1 MNAAVKMRVHSADH
15 TQVVSSLL
23 FLLGSEGAGAI
34 HSAAHLKSI
43 NAKHLSLVTQ
53 CLGMV
58 IALVPYIRSSLAAQM
73 PSKQHTLL
81 SVFDGIKKEYFDHN
95 EQVLNKFVTIIGGIV
110 EHGLSPKIAG
120 TDFDARAQ
128 GSSPQTEHSEL
139 SCCVFLDEVAKNTR
153 KMNQVLR
160 TLLSADQLQDVFSR
174 IFAYLDQKIPS
185 LLLSAAETIPDRS
198 KPQEAHPSFAL
209 PKTDE
214 GKKRLLLELEMMA
227 TTLNGLEGVQPWEFT
242 AVHVLERRLD
252 YRLDK
257 SGESPVGVV
266 NEVDHSD
273 GTTAVEAEVNVKN
286 VDAHDGIDSVWSEG
300 PNRVNND
307 DCVTAGTSQQEG
319 DASADNGTVGMA
331 EKLREEGDSTLQ
343 SESMLDLQHS
353 MEATTVQAISA
364 SHEESRHLAGD
375 AVEA

>member
-1 MNAAVKMRVHSADH
+1 MSVKIYTTDH

-23 FLLGSEGAGAI
+23 LLLGCKGAGAI

-128 GSSPQTEHSEL
+128 TEHSEL

-209 PKTDE
+209 PRTDE

-257 SGESPVGVV
+257 GGESPVGVV
-266 NEVDHSD
+266 NEVGHAD
-273 GTTAVEAEVNVKN
+273 GTAAVEAEVNVKN
-286 VDAHDGIDSVWSEG
+286 VDEHDGIDSASCEG

-307 DCVTAGTSQQEG
+307 DCVAPGTGQQEG

-331 EKLREEGDSTLQ
+331 VKLREEGDVTLQ
-343 SESMLDLQHS
+343 SESMLDLEHS
-353 MEATTVQAISA
+353 MEANTVQAISA